1 MRILLVAALVILVLL
16 LIGWI
21 FLGISIW
28 LYWRYLDGKMDS
40 YAHILPVILDG
51 FTMSN

>member
-21 FLGISIW
+21 LLGIFIW
-28 LYWRYLDGKMDS
+28 LYWRCLDGKMD
-40 YAHILPVILDG
+40 
-51 FTMSN
+51 